1 MKTTW
6 KYDTLATTNKLLTT
20 IVVLLCIGIVFN
32 VLTFI
37 EINEMARL
45 AKMEINGIARI
56 ASLPDIT
63 INGFDKVLRLMSNM
77 RLY

>member
-56 ASLPDIT
+56 ASLRDIT
-63 INGFDKVLRLMSNM
+63 INGFDKVINLISHM
-77 RLY
+77 RVY